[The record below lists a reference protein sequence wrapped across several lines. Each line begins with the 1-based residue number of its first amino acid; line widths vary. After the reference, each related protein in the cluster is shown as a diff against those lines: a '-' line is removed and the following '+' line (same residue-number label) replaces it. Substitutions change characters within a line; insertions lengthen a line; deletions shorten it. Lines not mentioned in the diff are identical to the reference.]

1 MKIRIPLYAQQLN
14 QAEFTQL
21 ITTSVDTLKQNSSS
35 TSDPMVT
42 DLIKQLEESLP
53 LLKKSL
59 KQKRGSD
66 MTSDLKK
73 AVKNRKADYSAFVN
87 GLKLFKNSRTPEKLQ
102 AYNRLQELIK
112 LYKNTWSTNMQES
125 SALIDS
131 LLNRLAKAPYSEDVS
146 LLLLD
151 EAVANLRES
160 QESTY
165 QIYLKR
171 SQDTSTREKINSL
184 EVRKTALKQYNLL
197 YNHLVNKISYD
208 PTAPEKVILQ
218 VLNDIRQDFSERTR
232 QRNQTGTNTATINIV
247 TSLPQGKELE
257 TR

>member
-1 MKIRIPLYAQQLN
+1 MKIRIPLYTQRLN

-21 ITTSVDTLKQNSSS
+21 ITSSVDTLKQYRSS
-35 TSDPMVT
+35 TNDPMVT
-42 DLIKQLEESLP
+42 DLINQLEESLP
-53 LLKKSL
+53 TLKKSL

-66 MTSDLKK
+66 MTSDLNK

-87 GLKLFKNSRTPEKLQ
+87 GLKLFKNTRTPEKLQ
-102 AYNRLQELIK
+102 AYHRLQELIK
-112 LYKNTWSTNMQES
+112 LYKYTRSSNMQES

-131 LLNRLAKAPYSEDVS
+131 LLARLAKSPYSEDVS

-160 QESTY
+160 HESAY
-165 QIYLKR
+165 RIYLNR

-184 EVRKTALKQYNLL
+184 EVRKAALKHYTLL
-197 YNHLVNKISYD
+197 YSHLVNKISYD

-232 QRNQTGTNTATINIV
+232 QKNQTGANTATINIV
-247 TSLPQGKELE
+247 TTLPQGKELE
-257 TR
+257 AR

>member
-21 ITTSVDTLKQNSSS
+21 ITTSVDTLKQYSSS
-35 TSDPMVT
+35 TSDPMIA
-42 DLIKQLEESLP
+42 DLINQLEESLP
-53 LLKKSL
+53 MLKKSL

-66 MTSDLKK
+66 MTSDLNK
-73 AVKNRKADYSAFVN
+73 AVKNRKVDYSAFVN
-87 GLKLFKNSRTPEKLQ
+87 GLKLFKNSRIPEKLQ
-102 AYNRLQELIK
+102 AYHRLQELIK

-125 SALIDS
+125 SALIAS
-131 LLNRLAKAPYSEDVS
+131 LLDRLAKPPYSDDVS

-165 QIYLKR
+165 RIYLKR

-184 EVRKTALKQYNLL
+184 EVRKTALKQYTLL
-197 YNHLVNKISYD
+197 YSHLVNKISYD

-218 VLNDIRQDFSERTR
+218 GLNDIRQDFSERTR
-232 QRNQTGTNTATINIV
+232 QKNQTGTNSATINIV
-247 TSLPQGKELE
+247 TTLPQGKELE

>member
-1 MKIRIPLYAQQLN
+1 MKIRIPLYTQRLN

-21 ITTSVDTLKQNSSS
+21 ITSSVDTLKQYRSS
-35 TSDPMVT
+35 TNDSMVT
-42 DLIKQLEESLP
+42 DLINQLEESLP
-53 LLKKSL
+53 MLKKSI

-66 MTSDLKK
+66 MTSDLNK

-87 GLKLFKNSRTPEKLQ
+87 GLKLFKNTRTPEKLQ
-102 AYNRLQELIK
+102 AYHRLQELIK
-112 LYKNTWSTNMQES
+112 LYKYTRSSNMQES

-131 LLNRLAKAPYSEDVS
+131 LLARLAKSPYSEDVS
-146 LLLLD
+146 LLLFD

-160 QESTY
+160 HESAY
-165 QIYLKR
+165 RIYLNR

-184 EVRKTALKQYNLL
+184 EVRKTALKHYTLL
-197 YNHLVNKISYD
+197 YSHLVNKISYD

-232 QRNQTGTNTATINIV
+232 QRNQTGANTATINIV
-247 TSLPQGKELE
+247 TTLPHGKELE
-257 TR
+257 AR

>member
-1 MKIRIPLYAQQLN
+1 MKIRIPLYTQRLN

-21 ITTSVDTLKQNSSS
+21 ITSSVDTLKQYRSS
-35 TSDPMVT
+35 TNDSMVT
-42 DLIKQLEESLP
+42 DLINQLEESLP
-53 LLKKSL
+53 MLKKSI

-66 MTSDLKK
+66 MTSDLNK

-102 AYNRLQELIK
+102 AYHRLQELIK
-112 LYKNTWSTNMQES
+112 LYKYTRSSNMQES
-125 SALIDS
+125 SALLDS
-131 LLNRLAKAPYSEDVS
+131 LLTRLAKSPYSEDVS

-160 QESTY
+160 HESAY
-165 QIYLKR
+165 RIYLNR
-171 SQDTSTREKINSL
+171 SQDTSTREKINSF
-184 EVRKTALKQYNLL
+184 EVRKAALKHYTLL
-197 YNHLVNKISYD
+197 YSHLVNKISYD

-218 VLNDIRQDFSERTR
+218 VLNDIRQDFTERTR

-257 TR
+257 AR

>member
-1 MKIRIPLYAQQLN
+1 MKIRIPLYAQHLN

-21 ITTSVDTLKQNSSS
+21 ITSSVDTLKQYSSS
-35 TSDPMVT
+35 TNDPMVT
-42 DLIKQLEESLP
+42 DLVKQLEESLP

-66 MTSDLKK
+66 MTSDLNK
-73 AVKNRKADYSAFVN
+73 ALKNRKADYSAFVN
-87 GLKLFKNSRTPEKLQ
+87 GLKLFKNTRTPEKLQ
-102 AYNRLQELIK
+102 AYHRLQELIK
-112 LYKNTWSTNMQES
+112 LYKNTRSTNMQES

-131 LLNRLAKAPYSEDVS
+131 LLARLAKPPFSEDIS
-146 LLLLD
+146 LLMLD
-151 EAVANLRES
+151 EAIANLRES
-160 QESTY
+160 HESTY
-165 QIYLKR
+165 RLYLKR

-184 EVRKTALKQYNLL
+184 EVRKTAFNLYTLL
-197 YNHLVNKISYD
+197 YSHLVNKISYD

-218 VLNDIRQDFSERTR
+218 VLNDIRQDFSERNR
-232 QRNQTGTNTATINIV
+232 QKNQAGTSTASINIV